1 MLEPSIDELID
12 KVGNRYSLCIIA
24 AKRARYLINQETE
37 DASEEE
43 IMEKPLST
51 AIDEIMKGEIEAIIP
66 EPPKDRI

>member
-1 MLEPSIDELID
+1 MLKPSIDELID

-24 AKRARYLINQETE
+24 AKRARYLIDQETE
-37 DASEEE
+37 DPSGEE

>member
-1 MLEPSIDELID
+1 MLKPSIDELID

-24 AKRARYLINQETE
+24 GKRARYLINQETE